1 MVRRVRV
8 FERAVMSGPQSERP
22 PVATQRT
29 GSGGSSSSVA
39 HPPRA
44 VLHQFALGLLAPGE
58 SRFVEAHLEQCDLCA
73 AELSEA
79 PTDTLLEVAR
89 AASAKTRLAG
99 LPDLAPGDSTEI
111 PIVPPELANH
121 PRYRVVEPLGS
132 GGMGTVY
139 RAEHRLMERP
149 VALKV
154 IRRRLVAHPTA
165 IERFLREVRAAAR
178 LSHPNIVAS
187 FDAEQAGDLRF
198 LVMEYVEGDSLDR
211 LVSTPRSLS
220 VAEACEIIRQ
230 AALGLAHAHSRG
242 MIHRDIKPQN
252 IMLTPSGQVK
262 VLDFG
267 LARLADL
274 TADESAPTS
283 TSDNPSPSDETV
295 RGAAAGTMAGM
306 ILGTPDY
313 LAPEQ
318 ALNAAAAD
326 ERSDL
331 YSLGCTFYFLLTGH
345 PPFPEGTG
353 PEKLVAHC
361 QSPIP
366 DPRRERPE
374 IPADVA
380 AIVLRLLAKSP
391 ADRFAAAADV
401 AEALRPFCDTRSSRE
416 TTTDRLPVDA
426 AVSRHTESTRPDPRP
441 AAASAPTDGRR
452 FSRRAVVGLGV
463 CLAVGGVAAFS
474 KWIPGLSP
482 PARNRRL
489 LFVVPQYKFWYSD
502 YGPVRTALER
512 RGHAV
517 VTAGPEE
524 GDCFPM
530 PEDKQSPQPPRVT
543 IERAVDASL
552 TADGYDG
559 VLFCGF
565 GVYPFLDGTT
575 GEETRRLLDEF
586 RREKKVVAAMCTG
599 QAVLLEYGLLDG
611 IEAAG
616 GEYLRASYPDKR
628 QKGTIWRDE
637 PVVVAGDGR
646 IITASDASAAEP
658 FVAAIDEALRKQ

>member
-1 MVRRVRV
+1 
-8 FERAVMSGPQSERP
+8 MSGPQSERP
-22 PVATQRT
+22 PVVPEHP
-29 GSGGSSSSVA
+29 GSA
-39 HPPRA
+39 HPPRN
-44 VLHQFALGLLAPGE
+44 VLHQFALGLLPPGE
-58 SRFVEAHLEQCDLCA
+58 SRLVEAHLEHCDQCA

-99 LPDLAPGDSTEI
+99 LPDLATADSTEI
-111 PIVPPELANH
+111 PIVPAELANH

-198 LVMEYVEGDSLDR
+198 LVMEYVEGASLDR
-211 LVSTPRSLS
+211 LFSTPHTPS

-274 TADESAPTS
+274 TAEESAPAS
-283 TSDNPSPSDETV
+283 AADLPNPTDETI
-295 RGAAAGTMAGM
+295 RGAAAGTLAGM

-345 PPFPEGTG
+345 PPYPGGTG

-366 DPRRERPE
+366 DPRNERPG
-374 IPADVA
+374 IPAEVA
-380 AIVLRLLAKSP
+380 AIVMRLLAKSS
-391 ADRFAAAADV
+391 ADRFASAADV
-401 AEALRPFCDTRSSRE
+401 AEALRPHCVVRV
-416 TTTDRLPVDA
+416 DRGNA
-426 AVSRHTESTRPDPRP
+426 ASEEAAPDRFAPQTVLAAPKVAPRP
-441 AAASAPTDGRR
+441 ETHPVPAASGDRR
-452 FSRRAVVGLGV
+452 LSRRTVVGLGL
-463 CLAVGGVAAFS
+463 CLAVGGFAAARG
-474 KWIPGLSP
+474 WIPGIGQTP
-482 PARNRRL
+482 RTRRL
-489 LFVVPQYKFWYSD
+489 LFIVPQYNFWYSD
-502 YGPVRTALER
+502 YGPVKAALEQ
-512 RGHAV
+512 RGHTV
-517 VTAGPEE
+517 VTAGPER
-524 GDCFPM
+524 GRCVPM
-530 PEDKQSPQPPRVT
+530 PEDKQSPTPPPVT
-543 IERAVDASL
+543 TERAVDASL
-552 TADGYDG
+552 TAEGFDG
-559 VLFCGF
+559 VLIGGF
-565 GVYPFLDGTT
+565 GVHPFLDGPT
-575 GEETRRLLDEF
+575 GEQTRRLLDEF
-586 RREKKVVAAMCTG
+586 RRDKKLIAAMCTG
-599 QAVLLEYGLLDG
+599 QAVLLTYGLLDG

-616 GEYLRASYPDKR
+616 GQFQHEYFPDKR
-628 QKGTIWRDE
+628 QRGTIWRDE
-637 PVVVAGDGR
+637 PVVVAAGGQ

-658 FVAAIDEALRKQ
+658 FAAAIDEALRSTKSQ